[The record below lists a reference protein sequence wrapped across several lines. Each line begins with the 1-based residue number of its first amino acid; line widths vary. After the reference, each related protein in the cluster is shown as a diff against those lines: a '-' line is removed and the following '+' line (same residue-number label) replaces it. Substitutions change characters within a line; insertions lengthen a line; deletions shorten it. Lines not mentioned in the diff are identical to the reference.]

1 MAVLV
6 EVKNAVIKK
15 AIIDIGDRGFLTA
28 SLHLDY
34 GVCMQQFGGFAL
46 YLPKS
51 FDHHRLN
58 SSAGHFIFRVLQ
70 IAGVERWDQ
79 LQNQCVRVKATH
91 SGVIEIGH
99 IIIEDWFNPLED
111 FKE

>member
-1 MAVLV
+1 MDGLV
-6 EVKNAVIKK
+6 ELKNAVIKK
-15 AIIDIGDRGFLTA
+15 AIIDIGDRGVLTA
-28 SLHLDY
+28 SLSLDY
-34 GVCMQQFGGFAL
+34 GLSIQSFGGFAL

-79 LQNQCVRVKATH
+79 LINKCIRVKATD

-99 IIIEDWFNPLED
+99 ILTEDWFNPLED